1 MSQKRPFDEGPLLS
15 PPSTPFEKKKKT
27 KDEFKKIVEI
37 LEEDE
42 KLICTS
48 EIHHNYKADFKL
60 EKITKSD
67 QTPTPYVICRS
78 QFCTNAEYKHKV
90 FFGIRG
96 NLAKANHATD
106 YYVKRHIQEHHH
118 STATD
123 AEELEEIAA
132 EVVANDGLS
141 IGAFETET
149 MKKFCARA
157 HQAIANGI
165 SSHKI
170 VKILRRKST
179 VSNGIVKS
187 KLPGLIQENRCCLV
201 LDGFDCPRLT
211 KERSSKYLGV
221 FIGFYDSNLRKTRF
235 FLLHYGVIFKATDA
249 NVRRQLENVLS
260 DWNILDFFH
269 AKRLPV
275 VGDAPMA
282 QAFSDYFAVV
292 CASHTISNQL
302 KRYITLVQS
311 DAIVG
316 DSCVEIE
323 KAVSACNHRAE
334 RDDCSEKSFNDLVKS
349 YTPTEDELKHIR
361 QFYPNYD
368 KFVTIDRIYYI
379 RFRSFI
385 TTYKQLMA
393 NEPLLR
399 RHQKYLTDS
408 KSITHEI
415 DWKLVHYLYSVSQV
429 FEPALASTDSD
440 HFSVGDTLA
449 KLFDLLKFL
458 LQVDPADFK
467 EIHQELILTVADYI
481 FGANITGRKPSRGS
495 YIKSRANPAA
505 LVGLSLDFFSRHFE
519 FTLIRNRLDDAF
531 EKDSFITQSTYNTLN
546 TCFDTAVPVWKET
559 VRKTFFDLAE
569 QTKPSE
575 EIFIL
580 VPVENQQQTT
590 PSAATSSQPKTLTP
604 PSSQERAPP
613 TPPSS
618 QAKSTFEEE
627 MEQYSSDEDECEK
640 SSTDEFSA
648 WFKKENKTERK
659 ESVKRYKQWLNQ
671 LDPQFK
677 TSASTAERSLMYF
690 THHAGTYPTFA
701 RIAQLVRSTPGSSG
715 SIERLFS
722 KANDIMSSKRN
733 CLNTSTVELILQ
745 VSSYPNVQNLFE

>member
-42 KLICTS
+42 KLVCTS
-48 EIHHNYKADFKL
+48 EIHHNYTADFKL

-67 QTPTPYVICRS
+67 QTPTPYLICRS
-78 QFCTNAEYKHKV
+78 PFCTNAEYKHKV

-96 NLAKANHATD
+96 NLAKASHATD
-106 YYVKRHIQEHHH
+106 YYVKRHIQEHHR
-118 STATD
+118 SITTD

-141 IGAFETET
+141 ICAFETET

-211 KERSSKYLGV
+211 KERNT
-221 FIGFYDSNLRKTRF
+221 I

-260 DWNILDFFH
+260 DWNILEFFH

-408 KSITHEI
+408 KSILHEI
-415 DWKLVHYLYSVSQV
+415 DWKLVHYLHSVSQV

-440 HFSVGDTLA
+440 HFSVGDTLT

-458 LQVDPADFK
+458 LQIDPADFK

-505 LVGLSLDFFSRHFE
+505 LIGLSLDFFSRHFE

-531 EKDSFITQSTYNTLN
+531 EKDSFITKSTYDTLIN
-546 TCFDTAVPVWKET
+546 CFDTAVPVWKET
-559 VRKTFFDLAE
+559 MRKTFFDLAE
-569 QTKPSE
+569 QTKPIE

-580 VPVENQQQTT
+580 VPVENQQQKT
-590 PSAATSSQPKTLTP
+590 PSAAPSSQPKTLTP
-604 PSSQERAPP
+604 PNSQERAPP

-648 WFKKENKTERK
+648 WFKKESKMERK

-671 LDPQFK
+671 LDPMFK

-701 RIAQLVRSTPGSSG
+701 RIAQLIRSTPGSSG